1 MLLTSE
7 EVGGDFVEEYRGK
20 VTFDVAGSLCPAG
33 REAAGEALEVLSSES
48 TSGSASFVSPLPPE
62 YTGAEP
68 GDAVLQQQ
76 VLTADADEIEAG
88 MAALRAGLAECYGTT
103 WRVEDLEHT
112 VEPLRIPDVGEESFG
127 VLLRHFAD
135 IPTAYIRKGRI
146 FMIVQRRRSP
156 TPRVGEADRPGV
168 RPARGCGGETPAR
181 LSGGIRRGS
190 RRRDCSR
197 SPSRGRPRKRPRPE
211 ERRPRLPSAGWPSC
225 AT

>member
-48 TSGSASFVSPLPPE
+48 TSGSASFVSPPPPE

-68 GDAVLQQQ
+68 GDTVLRQQ

-146 FMIVQRRRSP
+146 FMIVQAEEIPDPEGRRS
-156 TPRVGEADRPGV
+156 
-168 RPARGCGGETPAR
+168 
-181 LSGGIRRGS
+181 
-190 RRRDCSR
+190 
-197 SPSRGRPRKRPRPE
+197 
-211 ERRPRLPSAGWPSC
+211 
-225 AT
+225 